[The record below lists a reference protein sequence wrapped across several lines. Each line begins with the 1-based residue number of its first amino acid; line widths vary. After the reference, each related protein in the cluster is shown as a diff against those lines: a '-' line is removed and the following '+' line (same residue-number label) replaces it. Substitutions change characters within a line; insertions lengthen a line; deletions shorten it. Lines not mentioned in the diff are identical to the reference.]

1 MGCSSST
8 QTQPQ
13 DSNRPNSKQE
23 EKNGASKC
31 ASDVNG
37 PITNEGETI
46 PDHSQL
52 LEPKAAD
59 TAPHE
64 VVTNEPSP
72 SEGGVHLASAS
83 EDSTDLV
90 GLTTEEPESSAAPV
104 EENTFTEA
112 DDIEEIQSSE
122 DQIEGETGEK
132 VECETA
138 IEAKDEEEES
148 EVEISEEILA
158 SGMTVLMS
166 ESKKD

>member
-13 DSNRPNSKQE
+13 DSNRPSSKQE
-23 EKNGASKC
+23 RNGASKC

-52 LEPKAAD
+52 LEPRAAD
-59 TAPHE
+59 TAPDE
-64 VVTNEPSP
+64 VVTSEPSP
-72 SEGGVHLASAS
+72 SEDGMHLASAS

-104 EENTFTEA
+104 EENTLADA
-112 DDIEEIQSSE
+112 DDIGEIQPLE

-148 EVEISEEILA
+148 EVERSEKILA
-158 SGMTVLMS
+158 SDMTELK
-166 ESKKD
+166 SKED